1 MKIMKGNIRDMVKG
15 DDIVESRRVEESKTK
30 LSAASRIY
38 PGMQVTGVAI
48 QEVESLNFSESFRQ
62 SFVFLVFQLHLH
74 SFDLKSFN
82 EKTPSRSRQSFKV
95 SLLQ

>member
-1 MKIMKGNIRDMVKG
+1 MVKG

-62 SFVFLVFQLHLH
+62 SFVFLVFQCF
-74 SFDLKSFN
+74 SFAFFRFEELQRKDTIQVPSILQSVPFAV
-82 EKTPSRSRQSFKV
+82 KTGKR
-95 SLLQ
+95 